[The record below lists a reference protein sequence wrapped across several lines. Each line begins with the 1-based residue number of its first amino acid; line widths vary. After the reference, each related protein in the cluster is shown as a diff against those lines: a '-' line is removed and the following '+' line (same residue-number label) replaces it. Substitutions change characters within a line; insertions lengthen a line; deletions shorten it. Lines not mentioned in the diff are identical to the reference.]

1 MTRVT
6 RFLNQALAEIAARRG
21 LHHEERS
28 GGWIV
33 RVGDGHRHLET
44 YGYVLSLNRSV
55 PDAVARD
62 KAAAAERLVLD
73 GVPTVP
79 TGLVLVDRRQGW
91 IDGRRARDGFDD
103 AVARSTG
110 PFVVKPNGGSSG
122 TDVVRVDDIDAAW
135 AATRALLATE
145 PSVVVQPVVDIT
157 SEERWVL
164 LGDEPVIRYTKSPA
178 AASSPTGLPMFNL
191 ALGATVASW
200 GVDEGTPAAL
210 GLARRARCSLGLA
223 TAAVDLITDVE
234 GRTVVM
240 EVNSGWSFEHL
251 VRVRPATRPAAVAA
265 YEAAL
270 DVALGLRDLP

>member
-1 MTRVT
+1 MT

-21 LHHEERS
+21 LRHEERS

-33 RVGDGHRHLET
+33 RVGDGHRHLEAF
-44 YGYVLSLNRSV
+44 GYLLSLNRGV
-55 PDAVARD
+55 AAAVARD

-79 TGLVLVDRRQGW
+79 TGLVLVDRRQEW
-91 IDGRRARDGFDD
+91 IDGRPARAGFDE
-103 AVARSTG
+103 AVARWSS
-110 PFVVKPNGGSSG
+110 PFVVKPNEGSSG
-122 TDVVRVDDIDAAW
+122 TDVVRADDVDAAW

-145 PSVVVQPVVDIT
+145 PSVVVQPVVDIA

-164 LGDEPVIRYTKSPA
+164 LGDEPVIRYAKSPA
-178 AASSPTGLPMFNL
+178 GSPAPDVLPMFNL
-191 ALGATVASW
+191 ALGATVSSW
-200 GVDEGTPAAL
+200 GIDEGTATAL
-210 GLARRARCSLGLA
+210 DLARRARRSLDLA
-223 TAAVDLITDVE
+223 TAAVDLVTDSE

-251 VRVRPATRPAAVAA
+251 VRVRPDTRPAAVAA